1 MKKTIFTVL
10 AVFLCL
16 FQTSFSQTVSTL
28 VPGPST
34 FDDCLTLDADG
45 NIFASRYSGTTIT
58 KITPDGMTSIFAS
71 GFNAPNGTAFGPD
84 GYLYVPSNISAGR
97 INRISPAGV
106 VDTFITSI
114 QFPTTVFFE
123 SDTSMLIASY
133 QTNKIYRAD
142 LNGNYTTLYTG
153 NGMNGPVDMKYDPDG
168 NLLVANFTDGKIF
181 RVDSAGTFTQLAD
194 LPGTLGFMVV
204 ANGYIYSTALQVNK
218 IYRTS
223 MNGDTVTF
231 AGTGAP
237 GQVNGPVNS
246 ATFNGPNGITASPTG
261 DTLFISDYNSRSLRL
276 ITGVSVGVVNI
287 STIAP
292 DGYSLKQ
299 NYPNPF
305 NPSTKIEFSI
315 PERGLVS
322 IKVYDN
328 VGREVSNLIN
338 ETLSAGTYKTEFNG
352 SNLSSGTYFVRMS
365 SGSFTTT
372 RIMTLIK

>member
-10 AVFLCL
+10 AVLLCF

-28 VPGPST
+28 VTGPST

-45 NIFASRYSGTTIT
+45 NIFASRYSGTVIT
-58 KITPDGMTSIFAS
+58 KITPGGMTSIFAT
-71 GFNAPNGTAFGPD
+71 GFNSPNGTAFGQD
-84 GYLYVPSNISAGR
+84 GYLYVPSNVGSGR
-97 INRISPAGV
+97 INKISPAGV

-123 SDTSMLIASY
+123 SDTSMLITSY
-133 QTNKIYRAD
+133 QTNRIYRAD

-153 NGMNGPVDMKYDPDG
+153 NGMNGPVDIEYDTDG
-168 NLLVANFTDGKIF
+168 NLLVANFNDGKIF
-181 RVDSAGTFTQLAD
+181 RVDSAGTFTQIAD

-204 ANGYIYSTALQVNK
+204 ANGYIYSTAFQVNK

-231 AGTGAP
+231 AGTGLP

-246 ATFNGPNGITASPTG
+246 ATFNGPNGITASPSG
-261 DTLFISDYNSRSLRL
+261 DTLFISDYNTRSLRL
-276 ITGVSVGVVNI
+276 ITGVSVGITNI
-287 STIAP
+287 STLTP

-315 PERGLVS
+315 PKSGFVS
-322 IKVYDN
+322 IRVYDN
-328 VGREVSNLIN
+328 LGREVSTLIK
-338 ETLSAGTYKTEFNG
+338 ETLTAGTYRADFNG
-352 SNLSSGTYFVRMS
+352 SNLSSGTYFVRMT
-365 SGSFTTT
+365 SGSFTATKT
-372 RIMTLIK
+372 MTLIK